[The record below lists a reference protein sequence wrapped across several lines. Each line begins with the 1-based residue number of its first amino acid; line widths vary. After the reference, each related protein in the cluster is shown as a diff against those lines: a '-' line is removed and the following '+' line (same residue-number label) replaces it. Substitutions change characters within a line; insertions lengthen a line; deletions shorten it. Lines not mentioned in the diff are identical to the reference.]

1 MSAGL
6 SPVLIMVLSGYIV
19 QGQSKYLGT
28 RRILILGIKFLLRS
42 FSCLSI
48 LYVTLC
54 FVALFL
60 PSKVGNTQQSRE
72 LPKHILWGHEAW
84 ISSVAFSPNG
94 KVIASGSNDKTIK
107 LWSLSGQNEIATLEG
122 HQGGVTSIVFSPDG
136 RFIASA
142 SNDKT
147 IKLWAVENQQEIAT
161 FVGYR
166 YGVETLAFSP
176 NGDVL
181 ASGSRDYRIKLWSV
195 ADKQLIRTLPR
206 QENILQSLDFS
217 RDGGILASG

>member
-6 SPVLIMVLSGYIV
+6 SPVLIMALSGYIV

-48 LYVTLC
+48 LYATLC

-122 HQGGVTSIVFSPDG
+122 HQGGVTSIAFSPDG

-147 IKLWAVENQQEIAT
+147 IKLW
-161 FVGYR
+161 G
-166 YGVETLAFSP
+166 
-176 NGDVL
+176 
-181 ASGSRDYRIKLWSV
+181 IKELKEVSYTPLIQSS
-195 ADKQLIRTLPR
+195 KTTPKRIRT
-206 QENILQSLDFS
+206 
-217 RDGGILASG
+217 